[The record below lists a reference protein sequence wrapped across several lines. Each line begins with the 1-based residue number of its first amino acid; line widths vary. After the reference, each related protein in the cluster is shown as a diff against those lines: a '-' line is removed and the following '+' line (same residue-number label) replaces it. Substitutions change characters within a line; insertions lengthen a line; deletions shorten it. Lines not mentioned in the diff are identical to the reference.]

1 MSEGT
6 AQIQDK
12 RSSKLT
18 TKVASEVTD
27 EGIREERAFAK
38 RQQKPTAK
46 KETNRDVLSSSS
58 KDNLSSQS
66 KKPKSMGYTD
76 LKKRHDELVL
86 EAQLFE
92 SRTKEMEKQHADTVN
107 KLLQEI
113 QQWKENTLN
122 AEKEIA
128 SYKDVIREKETLLC
142 TVQQGLSE
150 VKAENKRLVA
160 TLEAARVDAVTGKR
174 LEESEI
180 HQMAKYEAETQITLH
195 EQKLDFVISEL
206 DKYVEVLEA
215 QKIKLNQNSE
225 SKHSV

>member
-128 SYKDVIREKETLLC
+128 SYK
-142 TVQQGLSE
+142 GLSE

-225 SKHSV
+225 SKHSTFYKHFQR